1 MADPT
6 QLFFDDDGKVYFSW
20 ASQVQDPK
28 LRVPGKFNMGSYVSE
43 IDIVSGKLT
52 GPSVLI
58 RASDHGICIAEGPH
72 IFKRNGFY
80 YLITAEGGT
89 ELEHQEWIFRSES
102 PMGPYAPAPPGI
114 NPVIYNRMHQEV
126 RQTGHMDLVDDRQGN
141 TWAVFLGVRPQ
152 YDPKTGEIFASQ
164 LGRETFLA
172 KANWTDEGW
181 LVVNGGLPVGLHGV
195 NVADGINWRDDFHN
209 GASASPLKPTYM
221 LMMRFFQL
229 NFNSDGIPYEPQSS
243 LAMI

>member
-1 MADPT
+1 MEKSTLAGLRKFMIPNSESRANSIWAHMCQRSTLSAANSLD
-6 QLFFDDDGKVYFSW
+6 QVFS
-20 ASQVQDPK
+20 
-28 LRVPGKFNMGSYVSE
+28 SE
-43 IDIVSGKLT
+43 
-52 GPSVLI
+52 
-58 RASDHGICIAEGPH
+58 ASDHGICIAEGPH

-152 YDPKTGEIFASQ
+152 CDPKTGEFFASQ

-181 LVVNGGLPVGLHGV
+181 LVVNGGFPVGLHGI

-209 GASASPLKPTYM
+209 GASASPLKPT
-221 LMMRFFQL
+221 
-229 NFNSDGIPYEPQSS
+229 
-243 LAMI
+243 